1 MSDLEEA
8 IAKMEAWKK
17 APRRHHCRNFTLK
30 NLALQ
35 LGKSE
40 RTVRRWCDRGLI
52 PGAYRTKGGHWRIPK
67 EAIRRYDE
75 IAKSAESFSRT
86 AWEKRWASGYGRT
99 ESERRIGWPLSLR
112 VSAALKDL
120 TYADIATLGPE
131 DDRFREFFTEPGE
144 PYISKGEEMVA
155 ELGRE
160 NIHFLIH
167 VATRELLAKGRAV
180 TASNLAKELGIS
192 RSHLY
197 RRFSKKQLAAARRG
211 IAGTSAYMD
220 SEATYRRNGQELIQ
234 MRDDDS
240 DDSEPEAW

>member
-1 MSDLEEA
+1 MSGLEEA
-8 IAKMEAWKK
+8 IAKMQAWKK

-52 PGAYRTKGGHWRIPK
+52 PGAHRTKGGHWRIPK

-99 ESERRIGWPLSLR
+99 ESERRMGWPLSLR

-120 TYADIATLGPE
+120 TYADIATLDPE
-131 DDRFREFFTEPGE
+131 DDRYREFFTEPGVLH
-144 PYISKGEEMVA
+144 ITAGEKLVA

-160 NIHFLIH
+160 DIGLLLA
-167 VATRELLAKGRAV
+167 VAARELTSTGQSV
-180 TASNLAKELGIS
+180 SASNLAKELGIS

-197 RRFSKKQLAAARRG
+197 RQASQNQLDAIRKVFTR
-211 IAGTSAYMD
+211 TSISQD
-220 SEATYRRNGQELIQ
+220 SVGTYRRNDRKAPQ
-234 MRDDDS
+234 MKD